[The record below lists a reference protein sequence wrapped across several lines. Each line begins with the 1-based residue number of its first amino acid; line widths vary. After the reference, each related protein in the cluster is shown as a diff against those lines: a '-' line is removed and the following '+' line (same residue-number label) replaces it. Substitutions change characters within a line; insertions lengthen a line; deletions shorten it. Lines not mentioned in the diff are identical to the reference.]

1 VTGVP
6 TASVPGGWLYDL
18 MVLLHVICA
27 IGAFGAL
34 AYRGLVLSLARQ
46 RGDAAQAGVL
56 SVYGQVSQVGELLLY
71 GVGVFGAAAIGA
83 AGHSSYFHRAW
94 VVAALAVFAG
104 MVAIL
109 HGALRP
115 AERRYRAILL
125 ELAKMP
131 GTPPPR
137 RPPQLA
143 QLEGLTR
150 RIGAATGVFNVL
162 LLGALYLM
170 VYKP

>member
-1 VTGVP
+1 VALAA
-6 TASVPGGWLYDL
+6 ASAPVGWLYDL
-18 MVLLHVICA
+18 MVLFHVTCA

-34 AYRGLVLSLARQ
+34 SYRGLVLSLARQ

-71 GVGVFGAAAIGA
+71 GVAVSGVAAIAA
-83 AGHSSYFHRAW
+83 AGHSSYFRRPW
-94 VVAALAVFAG
+94 VAAALAVFVA

-115 AERRYRAILL
+115 AERRYRALLL

-143 QLEGLTR
+143 QLEGLTK
-150 RIGAATGVFNVL
+150 RIGAATGAFNLL